1 MTELGFV
8 GLPKTIYKADQVE
21 TNELGVPNL
30 GNVRGIEIV
39 GEKGDKGTIKFR
51 GKGKD

>member
-1 MTELGFV
+1 V
-8 GLPKTIYKADQVE
+8 AINVP
-21 TNELGVPNL
+21 GVPDL
-30 GNVRGIEIV
+30 GYVRGIEIV